1 MSAEVFDRIKD
12 LIVTKKG
19 VEAEKVNIDSSFEEL
34 GMDSLDAVELVAD
47 MEEIFDVICKT
58 LKLFAR
64 LLKACKKRFPNNS
77 NSLAYARQKSCNN
90 RYRRYYFNR
99 PQYRSILE

>member
-1 MSAEVFDRIKD
+1 MLDEVFEKIKD

-47 MEEIFDVICKT
+47 MEEIFDVNIPNTDLQNFKT
-58 LKLFAR
+58 IRQAVEGLQ
-64 LLKACKKRFPNNS
+64 KAIS
-77 NSLAYARQKSCNN
+77 Q
-90 RYRRYYFNR
+90 
-99 PQYRSILE
+99 

>member
-1 MSAEVFDRIKD
+1 MSEEVFDKIKD

-47 MEEIFDVICKT
+47 MEEIFNVNIPNTELQNFKT
-58 LKLFAR
+58 I
-64 LLKACKKRFPNNS
+64 
-77 NSLAYARQKSCNN
+77 RQAVEGLQRAIS
-90 RYRRYYFNR
+90 
-99 PQYRSILE
+99 Q

>member
-47 MEEIFDVICKT
+47 MEEIFDVNIPNTDLQNFKT
-58 LKLFAR
+58 IRQAVEGLQ
-64 LLKACKKRFPNNS
+64 KAIS
-77 NSLAYARQKSCNN
+77 Q
-90 RYRRYYFNR
+90 
-99 PQYRSILE
+99 

>member
-1 MSAEVFDRIKD
+1 MSEEVFDKIKE

-47 MEEIFDVICKT
+47 MEEIFDVNIPNTELQNFKT
-58 LKLFAR
+58 I
-64 LLKACKKRFPNNS
+64 
-77 NSLAYARQKSCNN
+77 RQAVEGLQRAIS
-90 RYRRYYFNR
+90 
-99 PQYRSILE
+99 Q

>member
-1 MSAEVFDRIKD
+1 MSEEVFEKIKE

-47 MEEIFDVICKT
+47 MEEIFDVNIPNTELQNFKT
-58 LKLFAR
+58 I
-64 LLKACKKRFPNNS
+64 
-77 NSLAYARQKSCNN
+77 RQAVEGLQRAIS
-90 RYRRYYFNR
+90 
-99 PQYRSILE
+99 Q

>member
-1 MSAEVFDRIKD
+1 MSEEVFNRIKD

-47 MEEIFDVICKT
+47 MEEIFNVNIPNTDLQNFKT
-58 LKLFAR
+58 IRQAVEGLQ
-64 LLKACKKRFPNNS
+64 KAIS
-77 NSLAYARQKSCNN
+77 Q
-90 RYRRYYFNR
+90 
-99 PQYRSILE
+99 

>member
-1 MSAEVFDRIKD
+1 MSDEVFDKIKE

-47 MEEIFDVICKT
+47 MEEIFDVNIPNTELQNFKT
-58 LKLFAR
+58 I
-64 LLKACKKRFPNNS
+64 
-77 NSLAYARQKSCNN
+77 RQAVEGLQRAIS
-90 RYRRYYFNR
+90 
-99 PQYRSILE
+99 Q

>member
-47 MEEIFDVICKT
+47 MEEIFNVNIPNTDLQNFKT
-58 LKLFAR
+58 IRQAVEGLQ
-64 LLKACKKRFPNNS
+64 KAIS
-77 NSLAYARQKSCNN
+77 Q
-90 RYRRYYFNR
+90 
-99 PQYRSILE
+99 